1 LVYDFVWCS
10 CLSNDFTKLVIH
22 RFAFAFNFRSDSMAL
37 IAFAMAWAVAKL
49 AFAISRDFVYNLG
62 SFHPSF

>member
-1 LVYDFVWCS
+1 
-10 CLSNDFTKLVIH
+10 
-22 RFAFAFNFRSDSMAL
+22 MAL